1 MGAVSTRH
9 WSLYRHIKHII
20 EYQKA
25 LVLLFILAILS
36 RWYVTTYPPHSR
48 SSNNQETSFQ
58 QSLEKATQKNEKI
71 ANPSMVQLMM
81 ERYQV
86 FKSRKELADSICKN
100 LTTDN
105 PLYKPRDGT
114 IYFDILWDPHY
125 QVCKSMAFLN

>member
-1 MGAVSTRH
+1 MGVVNTRH

-25 LVLLFILAILS
+25 LVLLLILAIFS
-36 RWYVTTYPPHSR
+36 RWYVTTYPPNHARNSP
-48 SSNNQETSFQ
+48 SSSFQ
-58 QSLEKATQKNEKI
+58 QSLAKATQKDEKL

-100 LTTDN
+100 LTADN

-125 QVCKSMAFLN
+125 QVCKFV